1 MAIRR
6 HRLPRFW
13 LVLTLGL
20 VAAGVGSAYW
30 WEKQLPE
37 RLEEAAA
44 QGRLDDCLSYGEQLA
59 ALRWLGGKAP
69 LEQGRCRRLKAEEL
83 WRKGAWAEA
92 LKLQLQLVNS
102 GTSTPADQQL
112 LLSWQQQLE
121 TRALNL
127 YREGRLEEALKL
139 LSALNAT
146 HNASGTALG
155 DQLSEEDR
163 KEFLAIANAETDRL
177 TRLVN
182 DVLDLSRLESDRAW
196 SMEPVELRPAM
207 EQTLRNYRLNASDKG
222 VELMLEVDEQVPRVR
237 GNWDLLLQVFDN
249 LVGNA
254 LKFTPKGGRLQL
266 RAYPWPDLCQLTPGT
281 EPSSDSPSCE
291 LTSPLPRLRIEI
303 SDSGCGISDADQE
316 RIFERFFRVENA
328 VHTEAGTG
336 LGLSIVR
343 GILEKHGTRI
353 RMASELGVGTTFW
366 FDLPL
371 EQADDS
377 ELRLE
382 AERASRSPELI

>member
-1 MAIRR
+1 
-6 HRLPRFW
+6 
-13 LVLTLGL
+13 
-20 VAAGVGSAYW
+20 
-30 WEKQLPE
+30 LPE

-155 DQLSEEDR
+155 DQLSEDWNR
-163 KEFLAIANAETDRL
+163 QKFLKQRAEQLIPQKRWWEALDALNRIEHPWWKQQSTPLRRQVEQGIEGL
-177 TRLVN
+177 RSGEQREH
-182 DVLDLSRLESDRAW
+182 DVHGGSLSSNVPTE
-196 SMEPVELRPAM
+196 
-207 EQTLRNYRLNASDKG
+207 RLNDLINQKLAQGMDDWQAFSTACR
-222 VELMLEVDEQVPRVR
+222 EL
-237 GNWDLLLQVFDN
+237 
-249 LVGNA
+249 
-254 LKFTPKGGRLQL
+254 GGR
-266 RAYPWPDLCQLTPGT
+266 
-281 EPSSDSPSCE
+281 
-291 LTSPLPRLRIEI
+291 
-303 SDSGCGISDADQE
+303 
-316 RIFERFFRVENA
+316 V
-328 VHTEAGTG
+328 VEAG
-336 LGLSIVR
+336 
-343 GILEKHGTRI
+343 
-353 RMASELGVGTTFW
+353 
-366 FDLPL
+366 
-371 EQADDS
+371 
-377 ELRLE
+377 
-382 AERASRSPELI
+382 PETACRR

>member
-1 MAIRR
+1 LAIRR

-37 RLEEAAA
+37 RLEQAAA

-102 GTSTPADQQL
+102 GTSTPADQQQ

-139 LSALNAT
+139 LTALNAA
-146 HNASGTALG
+146 HNAGGTALG
-155 DQLSEEDR
+155 DQLSENWNRQKFLTQRAEQLIPQKRWWEALDALNR
-163 KEFLAIANAETDRL
+163 IEHPWWKQPSMRSTASNTPGGSSNRRRYAARWNKE
-177 TRLVN
+177 
-182 DVLDLSRLESDRAW
+182 SRGFEAAS
-196 SMEPVELRPAM
+196 
-207 EQTLRNYRLNASDKG
+207 NASTMCT
-222 VELMLEVDEQVPRVR
+222 VAP
-237 GNWDLLLQVFDN
+237 
-249 LVGNA
+249 
-254 LKFTPKGGRLQL
+254 
-266 RAYPWPDLCQLTPGT
+266 
-281 EPSSDSPSCE
+281 
-291 LTSPLPRLRIEI
+291 
-303 SDSGCGISDADQE
+303 
-316 RIFERFFRVENA
+316 
-328 VHTEAGTG
+328 
-336 LGLSIVR
+336 
-343 GILEKHGTRI
+343 
-353 RMASELGVGTTFW
+353 
-366 FDLPL
+366 
-371 EQADDS
+371 
-377 ELRLE
+377 
-382 AERASRSPELI
+382 